1 MPGGHP
7 VQTEAPTPA
16 TSGNGD
22 TGGDDTGGGGVDGAV
37 VGQSESNQLQLPP
50 ALTQAPSEDA
60 VGPPVW
66 HDPSEARE
74 HQPQFEDCVHA
85 LVCGG
90 RGCYGVR
97 ARS

>member
-1 MPGGHP
+1 M
-7 VQTEAPTPA
+7 QTAAPTASTAA

-22 TGGDDTGGGGVDGAV
+22 TGGGGVTGAV

-74 HQPQFEDCVHA
+74 HQPQFEDCAHA
-85 LVCGG
+85 LVNGG

-97 ARS
+97 ALS